1 MLWRRALSTNR
12 GGGAILGRPFKLSKE
27 QALQSFDDW
36 ENQFLPAVLRTI
48 SRRNLTIQP
57 ILVPFYGNPQTNQ
70 VVYGGA
76 SGYPFSDLLVTGA
89 KTDLDT
95 WSKFDHQQS
104 LRMKD
109 ISVISKWCP
118 NPWEGEEVKQA
129 YLPAYLVKFLH
140 TSTSASSAVVGAE
153 TGKVSGLREH
163 TVSSAKQEFQR
174 YLPTQSNLVF
184 LFPPL
189 LVTMLFYA
197 YVRVK
202 YSHRMVLALSQRG
215 GTKYNKLLAG
225 EFGQLNN
232 PLSEAERQAFKQ
244 EREEQAYRQQ
254 NARSQRQQRLRD
266 MMEKPDDALE
276 TLGLQ
281 RGASQE
287 EIHAAYRKQLLR
299 YHPDHF
305 QGGSEDEATKKTQK
319 IIKAYRQLQT
329 SK

>member
-1 MLWRRALSTNR
+1 MMLWRRALSTST
-12 GGGAILGRPFKLSKE
+12 GAILGRPFKLSKE
-27 QALQSFDDW
+27 QALQSFEDW
-36 ENQFLPAVLRTI
+36 ENQFLPAVLRAI

-57 ILVPFYGNPQTNQ
+57 ILIPFYGNPQTKQ

-76 SGYPFSDLLVTGA
+76 GGYPFSDLLVTGA

-95 WSKFDHQQS
+95 WGKFDHQQS

-118 NPWEGEEVKQA
+118 SPWRGDEVKQA
-129 YLPAYLVKFLH
+129 YLPAYLVQFLH
-140 TSTSASSAVVGAE
+140 TGTSASTAVVGAE
-153 TGKVSGLREH
+153 TGRVSGLREN

-189 LVTMLFYA
+189 LVTMLLYA

-202 YSHRMVLALSQRG
+202 YSHRVVLALSQRGG

-225 EFGQLNN
+225 EFGQLTS
-232 PLSEAERQAFKQ
+232 PLSEAERQAFRQ

-287 EIHAAYRKQLLR
+287 EIRAAYRKQLLR

-305 QGGSEDEATKKTQK
+305 QGASEDEATSKTQK